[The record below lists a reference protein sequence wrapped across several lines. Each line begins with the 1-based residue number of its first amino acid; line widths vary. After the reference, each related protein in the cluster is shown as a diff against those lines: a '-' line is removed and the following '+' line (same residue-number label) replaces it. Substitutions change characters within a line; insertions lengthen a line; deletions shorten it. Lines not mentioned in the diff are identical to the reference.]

1 MPILVRKDWEDELLS
16 VLDIEKAGEL
26 VVQYPD
32 RMVRRVETPRGVVY
46 IKALYN
52 TPKHTL
58 LRRTRHQL
66 RDWALG
72 PLVIRL
78 FQLHLE
84 LLKAGIKCAEPL
96 LAESKGD
103 VQFFITKELP
113 GIRLDKLLKATSSPE
128 ERREALRCAAEA
140 IARLHASG
148 FVHGDC
154 QPGNLQLDG
163 QDVYFL
169 DNDRTTQKTGWLLK
183 RAARRNYIQFCSRL
197 LKLPGATEAEVRFV
211 LEQAKVPDL
220 DSLLEDIRNRYAE
233 LYSKKST

>member
-1 MPILVRKDWEDELLS
+1 M
-16 VLDIEKAGEL
+16 
-26 VVQYPD
+26 
-32 RMVRRVETPRGVVY
+32 
-46 IKALYN
+46 
-52 TPKHTL
+52 
-58 LRRTRHQL
+58 LRRTRHQI

-113 GIRLDKLLKATSSPE
+113 GIRLDKVLKATSSPE
-128 ERREALRCAAEA
+128 ERREPLHYAAEA
-140 IARLHASG
+140 IAKLHEAG

-154 QPGNLQLDG
+154 QPGHLQLDG
-163 QDVYFL
+163 QDIYFL
-169 DNDRTTQKTGWLLK
+169 DNDRTAKRSGWLLT

-197 LKLPGATEAEVRFV
+197 LDLPVATEEEVRLV
-211 LEQAKVPDL
+211 LAQAKVTDEE
-220 DSLLEDIRNRYAE
+220 SLLEDIRNRHAE
-233 LYSKKST
+233 LHHKS

>member
-1 MPILVRKDWEDELLS
+1 MNTPNLSSEDYHSLEVLGMPILVRKDWEDELLS
-16 VLDIEKAGEL
+16 LLDIEKAGEL
-26 VVQYPD
+26 IVQHPD
-32 RMVRRVETPRGVVY
+32 RMVRRVDTPRGVVY

-52 TPKHTL
+52 TPEHTL
-58 LRRTRHQL
+58 LRRTRHQI

-113 GIRLDKLLKATSSPE
+113 GIRLDKVLKATSSPE
-128 ERREALRCAAEA
+128 ERREPLHYAAEA
-140 IARLHASG
+140 IAKLHEAG
-148 FVHGDC
+148 
-154 QPGNLQLDG
+154 
-163 QDVYFL
+163 L
-169 DNDRTTQKTGWLLK
+169 DNDRTAKRSGWLLT

-197 LKLPGATEAEVRFV
+197 LDLPVATEEEVRLV
-211 LEQAKVPDL
+211 LAQAKVTDEE
-220 DSLLEDIRNRYAE
+220 SLLEDIRNRHAE
-233 LYSKKST
+233 LHHKS